1 MKRNYVPFTAGMAT
15 MMLLIGLVTAG
26 LAGEP
31 ETKTATGTLDG
42 QVAYGEVGVA
52 LFSKEY
58 VAAGETR
65 TTSKGAAVPTVL
77 TYTDENGDQRYYV
90 DAETICEVLDVAYG
104 AIYNQELNCVDFG
117 TMCLTDE
124 NGQVLLDQNGE
135 PLIYTAQDDL
145 GITLTT
151 INGET
156 IGRLGG
162 DTSVVVGD
170 ISITSMDT
178 DSPEY
183 LKYLESLPED
193 IRKEEE
199 QRLQERIDRLMET
212 PVTPEYGTVRGMFT
226 EVDPAEVDLST
237 YSGSF
242 LDRVSIQDDEA
253 VSKTVAFSPL
263 LGDYAQL
270 EIENQGDKD
279 ILVKVWRPF
288 TVGTESSE
296 ENFSTV
302 RVPAGETLKRAF
314 RLEEEGN
321 ALENRLTVSAEAVG
335 GGTVNIALS
344 ARQYRS
350 GTADTGK

>member
-31 ETKTATGTLDG
+31 ETKTATGTLD
-42 QVAYGEVGVA
+42 
-52 LFSKEY
+52 
-58 VAAGETR
+58 
-65 TTSKGAAVPTVL
+65 
-77 TYTDENGDQRYYV
+77 
-90 DAETICEVLDVAYG
+90 
-104 AIYNQELNCVDFG
+104 
-117 TMCLTDE
+117 
-124 NGQVLLDQNGE
+124 GQVLLDQNGE

-193 IRKEEE
+193 IRKEEK

>member
-1 MKRNYVPFTAGMAT
+1 MKRNYIPFTAGMVT

-31 ETKTATGTLDG
+31 EAKTATGTLNG
-42 QVAYGEVGVA
+42 QVAYGEAGVA
-52 LFSKEY
+52 LFNEEY

-77 TYTDENGDQRYYV
+77 TYTDENGDKRYYV
-90 DAETICEVLDVAYG
+90 DAETVCEVLDVAYG
-104 AIYNQELNCVDFG
+104 VIYNEELNCVDFG
-117 TMCLTDE
+117 TMYLT
-124 NGQVLLDQNGE
+124 DQNGNPRLDQE
-135 PLIYTAQDDL
+135 GKPELFTAQDDL
-145 GITLTT
+145 GISKT
-151 INGET
+151 IVNGET

-162 DTSVVVGD
+162 DTSVVVDG
-170 ISITSMDT
+170 ISITSMDA

-183 LKYLESLPED
+183 LEHLESLPED

-199 QRLQERIDRLMET
+199 QRRQERIDRLMET
-212 PVTPEYGTVRGMFT
+212 PVTAEYGTVRGMFT

-242 LDRVSIQDDEA
+242 LDHVSIQYDE
-253 VSKTVAFSPL
+253 KICETVAFSPL
-263 LGDYAQL
+263 LGDYAQF

-288 TVGTESSE
+288 TVGTEHSE

-302 RVPAGETLKRAF
+302 RVPAGETLKRTF
-314 RLEEEGN
+314 RLAEDGA
-321 ALENRLTVSAEAVG
+321 ALENKLGISAETVG
-335 GGTVNIALS
+335 GGAVKITLTAQ
-344 ARQYRS
+344 QYRS
-350 GTADTGK
+350 GTADAGK